1 MAKSMGRSNT
11 KSTATKKSMTT
22 SQEATN
28 QKFLCYCC
36 GNEMVRSKF
45 YVSSDPFNSVG
56 VTPYCKDCL
65 EKIARNYNN
74 NYKEFGDVTKASL
87 MAACERADV
96 PFLEKIWV
104 SSLDEVNNPD
114 LKKPKTNVWAAYIK
128 SIKSLSQYKGLR
140 WRDGDLFKEGS
151 SDITVSTSED
161 RGVNPEVLEELEKN
175 RRDVIKL
182 IGYDPFE
189 KEAEEDKPLLYAQ
202 LVGYIDSDGNNDD
215 MTRILDSIEIVRGY
229 LQLQKLNDM
238 SAKAFATL
246 AQTGQ
251 SGEIKNYMDTKKKVA
266 DVISQLAEQSCISQK
281 HNKNSKKG
289 ENTWTGKIKM
299 LKDLNLREA
308 ENNGFDIGTC
318 RGMQQVLEISDASIM
333 KQLALDES
341 EWSDMVAEQRSKIVK
356 LQSERDVYKEV
367 NRILLREN
375 IDLRDTLSE
384 NNLLDESNLQNLKQ
398 LFSTFS
404 EIEKEDEEDLDLSE
418 ETSSE
423 VESDE

>member
-1 MAKSMGRSNT
+1 MPKSMGKSST
-11 KSTATKKSMTT
+11 KSTTTKKSMSTQ
-22 SQEATN
+22 QEATDR
-28 QKFLCYCC
+28 KFLCYCC

-45 YVSSDPFNSVG
+45 YVSTDPFNSVG

-74 NYKEFGDVTKASL
+74 GYKEFGDVTKTSL

-96 PFLEKIWV
+96 PFLEKLWE
-104 SSLDEVNNPD
+104 SSCNEVNDPS

-128 SIKSLSQYKGLR
+128 SVKSLSQYKGMR
-140 WRDGDLFKEGS
+140 WRDGDLFKEQVANVPMP
-151 SDITVSTSED
+151 IAED
-161 RGVNPEVLEELEKN
+161 RDVNPEVLEELEKN
-175 RRDVIKL
+175 RKDVIKL

-189 KEAEEDKPLLYAQ
+189 KEAEEDQPLLYAQ
-202 LVGYIDSDGNNDD
+202 LIGYIDSDGNNDD

-238 SAKAFATL
+238 SARAFANL

-341 EWSDMVAEQRSKIVK
+341 EWSDMVAEQREKIVK
-356 LQSERDVYKEV
+356 LQSERDIYKEV

-375 IDLRDTLSE
+375 IDLRDTLSD
-384 NNLLDESNLQNLKQ
+384 NDLLDESSLQNLKQ
-398 LFSTFS
+398 LFSAFS
-404 EIEKEDEEDLDLSE
+404 EVEKEEEEEMDLSE
-418 ETSSE
+418 ETPSE